1 MGGGD
6 SITQKLNEDRAKL
19 ERDRRDIESE
29 FNAGNIQHA
38 RSQQDFRYNPPNQS
52 FNKSLVLGKF
62 MTLFRIREL
71 QKFHLAIENVA
82 AGRLYNVVV
91 RNEKVSKELI

>member
-29 FNAGNIQHA
+29 FNAGNI
-38 RSQQDFRYNPPNQS
+38 
-52 FNKSLVLGKF
+52 
-62 MTLFRIREL
+62 
-71 QKFHLAIENVA
+71 
-82 AGRLYNVVV
+82 
-91 RNEKVSKELI
+91 